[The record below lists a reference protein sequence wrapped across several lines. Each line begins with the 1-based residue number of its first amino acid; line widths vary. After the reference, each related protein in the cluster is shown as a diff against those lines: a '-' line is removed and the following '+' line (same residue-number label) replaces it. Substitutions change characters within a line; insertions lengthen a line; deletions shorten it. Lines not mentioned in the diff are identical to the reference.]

1 MRNLDS
7 SNMLHGRFA
16 QFIAVFTGTISAV
29 SDGMQYGWT
38 APVIPILESPNSP
51 VPITEADVVWLE
63 NIYMLGGFAGLP
75 LTIFSVDKFGRKYSI
90 LIAAVQNVVAWFLI
104 AFAPSVEYLYVARFL
119 SGIAGDVAFVSAP
132 MYIGEIADQH
142 IRGILGSFIYLMMLF
157 GIVVV
162 YSVAPFVSIPV
173 SSAVGC
179 SFLLI
184 QILSFPFMPES
195 PYYLLV
201 KDKKDEARRSL
212 QKLRAVMDV
221 EKELEEISRAVERQK
236 SERGHPLDLIL
247 VKSNRKAIIIMTVL
261 NCAQHFSS
269 ISVILMNIHSI
280 LEDAAS
286 MLSPS
291 TAAII
296 FAVLMLTASCVSASL
311 IDKAGR
317 KILLSSSSILTGISL
332 LILASYFSV
341 KNSGV
346 DVSSYN
352 WVPVA
357 SVMLYAVT
365 FKYGLGMVPI
375 VMTAELFPTS
385 VKAVGMTVSDAMYVI
400 FAVVSI
406 YLFQH
411 LKGLYGMHV
420 PFFIFASSCF
430 ITAVFT
436 IFCIPETK
444 GKTLEEI
451 QQILKGNTTE
461 KTPSVE
467 NVEEGANEK
476 NEDTRL

>member
-1 MRNLDS
+1 MRNLGS
-7 SNMLHGRFA
+7 STMFQGRLA
-16 QFIAVFTGTISAV
+16 QFIAVFAGTISAV

-51 VPITEADVVWLE
+51 VKITETDVVWLE

-75 LTIFSVDKFGRKYSI
+75 ITIFSVDKFGRKYSI

-104 AFAPSVEYLYVARFL
+104 AFGSSVEYLYVARFL

-132 MYIGEIADQH
+132 MYIGEIADQK
-142 IRGILGSFIYLMMLF
+142 IRGVLGSCIYLMMLL
-157 GIVVV
+157 GILVV

-179 SFLLI
+179 SFLII
-184 QILSFPFMPES
+184 QIITFPFMPET
-195 PYYLLV
+195 PYYLLL
-201 KDKKDEARRSL
+201 KNNKEGARRSL
-212 QKLRAVMDV
+212 QRLRATMDV
-221 EKELEEISRAVERQK
+221 EKELEEISTAIERQK
-236 SERGHPLDLIL
+236 KERGRPIDLIL
-247 VKSNRKAIIIMTVL
+247 VKSNRKAILIMTVL
-261 NCAQHFSS
+261 NGAQHFSS
-269 ISVILMNIHSI
+269 ISVMLMNIHSI

-286 MLSPS
+286 MLTPS

-296 FAVLMLTASCVSASL
+296 FSGLMLLAAFISACL

-317 KILLSSSSILTGISL
+317 KILLTSSSILTGISL
-332 LILASYFSV
+332 LILASYFTV
-341 KNSGV
+341 KNSGS

-352 WVPVA
+352 WVPIL
-357 SVMLYAVT
+357 SVMLYAIT

-385 VKAVGMTVSDAMYVI
+385 VKAMGMTISDAMYVI
-400 FAVVSI
+400 FAVASI

-411 LKGLYGMHV
+411 LKGIYGMHV
-420 PFFIFASSCF
+420 PFFIFACSCF
-430 ITAVFT
+430 ITAFFT
-436 IFCIPETK
+436 IFFIPETK

-451 QQILKGNTTE
+451 QQILKGNSIE
-461 KTPSVE
+461 KSPTFDNIE
-467 NVEEGANEK
+467 DGTNDR

>member
-1 MRNLDS
+1 MLD
-7 SNMLHGRFA
+7 GRFA

-38 APVIPILESPNSP
+38 APVIPILESPDSP
-51 VPITEADVVWLE
+51 VAITETDVVWLE

-75 LTIFSVDKFGRKYSI
+75 VTIFSVDKFGRKYSI

-104 AFAPSVEYLYVARFL
+104 AFGTSVEYLYVARFL
-119 SGIAGDVAFVSAP
+119 SGMAGDVAFVSAP
-132 MYIGEIADQH
+132 MYIGEIADRK
-142 IRGILGSFIYLMMLF
+142 IRGILGSCIYMMMLF

-162 YSVAPFVSIPV
+162 YSVAPFVPIPV

-179 SFLLI
+179 SFLII
-184 QILSFPFMPES
+184 QLMSFPFMPES
-195 PYYLLV
+195 PYYLLL
-201 KDKKDEARRSL
+201 KNKKDQARRSL
-212 QKLRAVMDV
+212 QRLRAVMDV
-221 EKELEEISRAVERQK
+221 EKELEEISMAIERQE
-236 SERGHPLDLIL
+236 SQRGRPIDLLL
-247 VKSNRKAIIIMTVL
+247 VKSNRKAILIMTVL

-280 LEDAAS
+280 LGDAAS
-286 MLSPS
+286 MISPNS
-291 TAAII
+291 ASII
-296 FAVLMLTASCVSASL
+296 FAALMLIASCVSAGL

-317 KILLSSSSILTGISL
+317 KILLTSSSILTGLSL
-332 LILASYFSV
+332 LILASYFAV
-341 KNSGV
+341 KNNGT
-346 DVSSYN
+346 DVTSYS
-352 WVPVA
+352 WIPIM

-365 FKYGLGMVPI
+365 FKYGLGLVPI

-385 VKAVGMTVSDAMYVI
+385 VKAMGMTISDGMYVI

-406 YLFQH
+406 YLYQH

-430 ITAVFT
+430 ITAIFT
-436 IFCIPETK
+436 MFVIPETK

-451 QQILKGNTTE
+451 QEILKGNTVTN
-461 KTPSVE
+461 TPSVE
-467 NVEEGANEK
+467 NVEEGGNDK